1 MTSDVPRED
10 DLNDPDKQADGDLP
24 PVEEGNDDED
34 DTEEP
39 ADTGETVEPEEE

>member
-10 DLNDPDKQADGDLP
+10 DLNDPDKQAEGDLP

-34 DTEEP
+34 DTAEEP
-39 ADTGETVEPEEE
+39 ADTGAVEPEEE